1 MFLQTEFSTG
11 NWKLTNCYIILYL
24 HLYGHVRKKIKRLQI
39 YLFIYSRMEESV
51 PTMYVH
57 VITKNTFFVL
67 SIKIDTYVITLYFI
81 QFKLSVNTITDE

>member
-1 MFLQTEFSTG
+1 
-11 NWKLTNCYIILYL
+11 
-24 HLYGHVRKKIKRLQI
+24 
-39 YLFIYSRMEESV
+39 MEESV

>member
-1 MFLQTEFSTG
+1 
-11 NWKLTNCYIILYL
+11 
-24 HLYGHVRKKIKRLQI
+24 
-39 YLFIYSRMEESV
+39 MEESV

-57 VITKNTFFVL
+57 VINKNTFFVL

>member
-1 MFLQTEFSTG
+1 
-11 NWKLTNCYIILYL
+11 
-24 HLYGHVRKKIKRLQI
+24 
-39 YLFIYSRMEESV
+39 MEESV

-67 SIKIDTYVITLYFI
+67 SIKIDVITLYFI

>member
-11 NWKLTNCYIILYL
+11 NWKITNCYIILYL
-24 HLYGHVRKKIKRLQI
+24 HLYGHVRKKLKDCK
-39 YLFIYSRMEESV
+39 YSRMEESV

-67 SIKIDTYVITLYFI
+67 SIKIDTYFITLYFI